1 MCAKA
6 MLRDALSGV
15 NEAIRVGG
23 HLIKT
28 KRFADLQKGGAG
40 GGGRREARKR
50 GKGKG
55 APAIRTGVFVFCP
68 PFSQLYDNVNCQY
81 VTNHK

>member
-1 MCAKA
+1 MYAKA

-40 GGGRREARKR
+40 EGEGEKRERGEKGRER
-50 GKGKG
+50 
-55 APAIRTGVFVFCP
+55 
-68 PFSQLYDNVNCQY
+68 LL
-81 VTNHK
+81 

>member
-1 MCAKA
+1 MIDKMQEPSSLCGTRK
-6 MLRDALSGV
+6 
-15 NEAIRVGG
+15 
-23 HLIKT
+23 
-28 KRFADLQKGGAG
+28 KGREEE
-40 GGGRREARKR
+40 RRKARKR

-68 PFSQLYDNVNCQY
+68 PFSQLCDNVNCQY